1 MKKYELVGE
10 FEFFGRKFF
19 QIKALISFGNVEA
32 GELGGYIEKE
42 DNLDMSGNAW
52 VYYNAKVY
60 GNAKVSDNARVSG
73 NAMVYGNA
81 RVYGNAHIMW
91 ISKIGSCFRTLTI
104 FKTEDGFKLTTGCFI
119 GTFEQFKEAVSRKKE
134 DDEYRKEYESLYAL
148 IELKFN
154 KYLAP

>member
-19 QIKALISFGNVEA
+19 QIQALISFGNVEA

-42 DNLDMSGNAW
+42 DNLDMYGNAW
-52 VYYNAKVY
+52 
-60 GNAKVSDNARVSG
+60 
-73 NAMVYGNA
+73 VYGNA
-81 RVYGNAHIMW
+81 RVYGNALVYGDAHIMW

-104 FKTEDGFKLTTGCFI
+104 FKTENGFKLTTGCFI

-134 DDEYRKEYESLYAL
+134 DDEYRKEYEALYPL

-154 KYLAP
+154 KYLAS